1 MFRIFIFSLSV
12 IFICTKLYAQALPR
26 YKLKRPEGPQVD
38 SILASVNGEPISLLD
53 VIYESSYSESRLYA
67 VYSSKNIF
75 KEIQKLRKRMLDG
88 IIDRKL
94 ILLEYKGTRPFKV
107 PRQYVENLIDEL
119 AMNFGCS
126 NRSELVEKAK
136 EAGTT
141 IEELRKKA
149 RIKVITQIMISNY
162 IYTVVNTTPREIF
175 EYYKKNVKEFSTDPQ
190 VRLQLLLIGKR
201 HKDFKRIKQELT
213 EAFKKAEK
221 KIFTGMVRLYSS
233 GPGAMRGGDLG
244 WIECSE
250 LRPEFAEE
258 TKGKKIGTI
267 IGPIETDEGTYFIRI
282 NDRKNATKAE
292 FIKMLPQ
299 IQEKIEAKRR
309 KKAYKAYI
317 VKLRKKSIIRY
328 FF

>member
-1 MFRIFIFSLSV
+1 MLKISIFYISIICSV
-12 IFICTKLYAQALPR
+12 IYAQAPPP
-26 YKLKRPEGPQVD
+26 YKLKKPEGPQVD
-38 SILASVNGEPISLLD
+38 SILASVNGEPISLTD
-53 VIYESSYSESRLYA
+53 VIYESSYNEARLYA

-75 KEIQKLRKRMLDG
+75 NEIQKLRKKILDD

-94 ILLEYKGTRPFKV
+94 ILLEYKATMPFQV

-126 NRSELVEKAK
+126 NRSELREKAK
-136 EAGTT
+136 DAGTS

-149 RIKVITQIMISNY
+149 RTKVITQIMISSY
-162 IYTVVNTTPREIF
+162 IYTVVNLTPREIH
-175 EYYKKNVKEFSTDPQ
+175 EYYEKNVKIFSTDSQ
-190 VRLQLLLIGKR
+190 VRLQLLLIGQK
-201 HKDFKRIKQELT
+201 HKDHQRIKQELQ
-213 EAFKKAEK
+213 EAFKKADK

-250 LRPEFAEE
+250 LRAEFATE
-258 TKGKKIGTI
+258 TKDKKIGEI

-282 NDRKNATKAE
+282 NDRKKATKAD

-299 IQEKIEAKRR
+299 IKQKIEAKRR
-309 KKAYKAYI
+309 KKAYDAYI
-317 VKLRKKSIIRY
+317 AKLRKKSIIRY